1 MKNNIYKLLPA
12 FLMFCFSMIS
22 MSGIGIAK
30 DFIYAPVNNALQII
44 DCSSDTVVKTVPC
57 YNDYIVGAA
66 FSPDKKRY
74 YLNAFHSIYA
84 IDTKTN
90 ELADTYRFSSG
101 LSKVDVLG
109 FAVSSDSKK
118 LYLSCSIVKKKQ
130 NIPKLNVYPPQLVVY
145 DIKQKKMVK
154 NYTIPYGV
162 MGAAILPIRND
173 ENRLILG
180 GLDFSELN
188 MKTGK
193 VKNFFGLL
201 NPEKGN
207 EQRNLLAIW
216 NSLTPG
222 DHGIFS
228 APYYTATGMG
238 YLLIDTKDGKTS
250 RVTGKDVFFEYST
263 VISRDK
269 RYLYAAMD
277 ELVKIDLRTGET
289 VKMVHLERGTCYAVS
304 LTSDGKKIY
313 VGPGGNDLSVY
324 DTDSL
329 KLLGVIPLQADGVVA
344 HRLSL

>member
-1 MKNNIYKLLPA
+1 
-12 FLMFCFSMIS
+12 
-22 MSGIGIAK
+22 
-30 DFIYAPVNNALQII
+30 
-44 DCSSDTVVKTVPC
+44 
-57 YNDYIVGAA
+57 
-66 FSPDKKRY
+66 
-74 YLNAFHSIYA
+74 
-84 IDTKTN
+84 
-90 ELADTYRFSSG
+90 
-101 LSKVDVLG
+101 
-109 FAVSSDSKK
+109 
-118 LYLSCSIVKKKQ
+118 
-130 NIPKLNVYPPQLVVY
+130 VVY